1 MLERQAFMPDQTA
14 TEQGGGA
21 SLPSMRAPGFVGRDR
36 ELAAL
41 ADALAGAPAVVLIEG
56 EAGIGKSR
64 LAGEYLAS
72 DEGRKHQV
80 LVAVSPP
87 FRQPL
92 TLAPLADALRQAAGD
107 VGRLGLSALAGAL
120 RPLFPEWAAGLPPA
134 PEPAEDAAAAR
145 YRLFAALAELLG
157 RLETDLLVV
166 EDVHWAD
173 EATLEFLLFLVS
185 RQPPPLSLLVT
196 CRPEDL
202 PASSALPRLARLA
215 AGTSGLRLALGALDV
230 DDTAALMSS
239 MLAGERVSAGFA
251 DFVYE
256 RTGGRPLAVEESVR
270 LMAERADLVRRRGQW
285 VRRPLAE
292 ITVPPSIRD
301 AVLERAGRLS
311 ADAQAVLRAAGVL
324 AEPAGE
330 RVLAAVAGMHAG
342 PARAGLSEALGCG
355 LLTEDA
361 RGLVSFRHA
370 LAARAVY
377 EAIPGPDRRAA
388 HLRAGEVLT
397 GQLPHPVASL
407 ARHFR
412 EGGDTQLWL
421 RYGEQA
427 AGVAADAGDEATAAV
442 LLHDLVTAAGLP
454 AGTVARL
461 ADAIVLLALPAGGQV
476 TGLADALRAA
486 LASAGLTAA
495 EDAELRFQ
503 LGRAL
508 GTMNQAQASHAELE
522 QAVAGLPPGSLH
534 AVRAMTLLGWPHG
547 DDHPAREHLRWLHR
561 AAEAA
566 DSVPPS
572 ERLRLLVDRAYALLL
587 LGEEAG
593 RAEAARVPW
602 DASVPGERLQ
612 ITRGHGN
619 FGEAELIW
627 GRYGEARR
635 RLEHAAEL
643 ARGYHYARLRDSA
656 LTSLAHLD
664 WLTGTWDGLAGRAA
678 ALTGDE
684 DLDPMSRLEAVSV
697 TGLLAAAGGERE
709 RAAALLE
716 RVTGEAFRR
725 GAVEYLMEPAAALAR
740 LHLAA
745 GDAATALKV
754 TRQAAA
760 IVASKGTWIWAADLA
775 PARVAALAADGQASE
790 AAGLTD
796 AFADGL
802 RGRDAPA
809 PKAGLA
815 MCRAVLAEAGRQHAR
830 AAALFARAAAAW
842 RALPRPYDALLA
854 RERQAG
860 CLLLGG
866 QPDTGLALLA
876 EVLPELTRLGAAAD
890 AARVAQ
896 TLRAHGVLTR
906 RPGPGR
912 PGYGNQL
919 SPREL
924 QVVRLLVAG
933 RTNRDIAAELFLS
946 PKTVARHLGSAMRK
960 TSTATAAALA
970 AHALETGIIP
980 PRGANT
986 LLSPAQR

>member
-1 MLERQAFMPDQTA
+1 MLDQVA
-14 TEQGGGA
+14 PEQGDVKGP
-21 SLPSMRAPGFVGRDR
+21 PSMRAPGFVGRGR

-41 ADALAGAPAVVLIEG
+41 TDAMAGPPAVVLIEG

-64 LAGEYLAS
+64 LVREYLAS
-72 DEGRKHQV
+72 DQGRKCRV
-80 LVAVSPP
+80 LVAVCPP
-87 FRQPL
+87 LRQPL
-92 TLAPLADALRQAAGD
+92 TLAPVADALRQAVGD
-107 VGRLGLSALAGAL
+107 VGALRLSELSGAL
-120 RPLFPEWAAGLPPA
+120 RPLFPEWAASLPPA

-157 RLETDLLVV
+157 RLATDLLIV

-173 EATLEFLLFLVS
+173 EATLEFLLFLAS
-185 RQPPPLSLLVT
+185 RQPQPLSLLVT

-202 PASSALPRLARLA
+202 PASSALPRLARLVGA
-215 AGTSGLRLALGALDV
+215 TSGLRLALGALDV
-230 DDTAALMSS
+230 ADTAALMSS

-251 DFVYE
+251 GFVYE
-256 RTGGRPLAVEESVR
+256 RTGGLPLAVEESVR

-285 VRRPLAE
+285 VRRRLAK
-292 ITVPPSIRD
+292 ITVPPGIRD

-311 ADAQAVLRAAGVL
+311 ANAQALLRAVAVL
-324 AEPAGE
+324 AEPAAE
-330 RVLAAVAGMHAG
+330 QVLAAVGGMGAGQG
-342 PARAGLSEALGCG
+342 RAALSEALGSG
-355 LLTEDA
+355 LLTEDS

-370 LAARAVY
+370 LTAQAVY

-388 HLRAGEVLT
+388 HLRAGQVLT
-397 GQLPHPVASL
+397 GQQPLPVASL

-412 EGGDTQLWL
+412 EGGETQLWL

-427 AGVAADAGDEATAAV
+427 AGVAAASGDEATAAV

-454 AGTVARL
+454 AGIVARL
-461 ADAIVLLALPAGGQV
+461 ADAIVLLALPADGQL
-476 TGLADALRAA
+476 TSLADALRAA
-486 LASAGLTAA
+486 LASAALTAA

-503 LGRAL
+503 LGRVL

-534 AVRAMTLLGWPHG
+534 AVRAMTILGWPHG
-547 DDHPAREHLRWLHR
+547 GDHPAREHLHWLHR

-566 DSVPPS
+566 DCVPPS

-593 RAEAARVPW
+593 WADADRVPW

-619 FGEAELIW
+619 LGEAALIW

-643 ARGYHYARLRDSA
+643 ARGYHYARVRDSA
-656 LTSLAHLD
+656 LTCLAHLD
-664 WLTGTWDGLAGRAA
+664 WLTGAWDGLAGRVT
-678 ALTGDE
+678 ALAGDE
-684 DLDPMSRLEAVSV
+684 DLDPMSRLEAVLV
-697 TGLLAAAGGERE
+697 TGLLAGAAGERE

-716 RVTGEAFRR
+716 HVTGEAFRR
-725 GAVEYLMEPAAALAR
+725 GAVECLMEPAAALAR
-740 LHLAA
+740 LHLGA

-754 TRQAAA
+754 TSQAAA
-760 IVASKGTWIWAADLA
+760 VVASKGTWIWAADLA
-775 PARVAALAADGQASE
+775 PARVAALAADGQVSE
-790 AAGLTD
+790 AAVMTD
-796 AFADGL
+796 ALARGL

-809 PKAGLA
+809 PRAGLA
-815 MCRAVLAEAGRQHAR
+815 LCRALLAEAGHQHAR
-830 AAALFARAAAAW
+830 AAALFARAAAEW
-842 RALPRPYDALLA
+842 QALSRPYDVLLA
-854 RERQAG
+854 RERQAR
-860 CLLLGG
+860 CLLAAG
-866 QPDTGLALLA
+866 QHETGLALFG
-876 EVLPELTRLGAAAD
+876 EVLHGLSQLGAAAD
-890 AARVAQ
+890 AARAAR
-896 TLRAHGVLTR
+896 TLREHGVPAR

-924 QVVRLLVAG
+924 EVVRLLVAG
-933 RTNRDIAAELFLS
+933 RTSRDIAAELFLS
-946 PKTVARHLGSAMRK
+946 PKTVTRHIGSAMRK
-960 TSTATAAALA
+960 TSTATSAALA

-980 PRGANT
+980 HRA
-986 LLSPAQR
+986 